1 MGKYYLKISGKE
13 IPRVSSL
20 TTTNF
25 FRAETRQIT
34 FSGGLAIDRGDV
46 KKRVE
51 TSVKIMSAEEFKAL
65 ETALNAIVVDTEF
78 YYRGELVSAKMI
90 ASPITSF
97 NEVYLYGKREKGVY
111 YTDIKFV
118 MEEQ

>member
-20 TTTNF
+20 VTTNF
-25 FRAETRQIT
+25 FRTETRQTT

-51 TSVKIMSAEEFKAL
+51 TSVKIMSAKEFKEL
-65 ETALNAIVVDTEF
+65 EMTLNAIIIDAEF
-78 YYRGELVSAKMI
+78 YYRGELVSTKMI
-90 ASPITSF
+90 ANPVTSF
-97 NEVYLYGKREKGVY
+97 NEIYLYGKREEGVY
-111 YTDIKFV
+111 YTDIKFM